1 MDQPSGFQLE
11 GSGPDNYERFVAPI
25 MAPFVEALLD
35 RAAPGPGAAVLD
47 VACGT
52 GFVSRAA
59 TRRVGSAGRVVG
71 ADLNPGM
78 LAKARVAS
86 AGTDPAIEWHEAPA
100 GALPFPDAEFDIVV
114 CQQGMQFFPDLD
126 AAVAECARVLRPR
139 GRLAATVWAPLERSP
154 YFRAQQAVVQA
165 IGGDEEGA
173 DFAAAFACSP
183 ERLSAA
189 FTSAGLRGVTAEE
202 VVAEIT
208 LPPLA
213 EFVPGHFAA
222 LPWGAA
228 LGGADGGLDR
238 ALSMMATDL
247 TEALAGTADDG
258 GSITVPFASTLVSG
272 AR

>member
-11 GSGPDNYERFVAPI
+11 GSAPDNYERFVAPI
-25 MAPFVEALLD
+25 MAPFVQALLD
-35 RAAPGPGAAVLD
+35 RAAPDPDASVLD

-52 GFVSRAA
+52 GFVARAA
-59 TRRVGSAGRVVG
+59 TRRVGAGGRVVG

-86 AGTDPAIEWHEAPA
+86 AGTEPAIEWHQSPA
-100 GALPFPDAEFDIVV
+100 GALPFPDASFDVVV

-126 AAVAECARVLRPR
+126 GAVAECARVLRPG
-139 GRLAATVWAPLERSP
+139 GRLAATVWSPLERSP

-183 ERLSAA
+183 GRLSAA
-189 FTSAGLRGVTAEE
+189 FAAAGLRDVTAEE
-202 VVAEIT
+202 VVPEIT

-213 EFVPGHFAA
+213 EFVPGHFGA

-228 LGGADGGLDR
+228 VGAAAGGLDR
-238 ALSMMATDL
+238 ALSMMAADL

-258 GSITVPFASTLVSG
+258 SVTVPFASALVSG
-272 AR
+272 MR